1 MDKKKK
7 IISITTF
14 VIGLIVLVVG
24 IVLLVLNLNKGAGM
38 QDGEYLVAQENWQLE
53 GSDKVVWDFTEIG
66 KGTLTTNGHE
76 NDYEFK
82 WAIED
87 GKLKIETDWLYDLEN
102 EFDYSLDQANGVLI
116 LTSDGEEHKF
126 VANR

>member
-14 VIGLIVLVVG
+14 VIGLIVLAVG

-53 GSDKVVWDFTEIG
+53 DSDKVVWDFTEIG

-87 GKLKIETDWLYDLEN
+87 GKLKIETDWLYNLEN
-102 EFDYSLDQANGVLI
+102 EYDYSLDQANGILI